1 MSLKYRQLKLGEAVA
16 RYLPRKVG
24 YGIARRF
31 ADLYVLFDRHGREA
45 VIHNLR
51 RIHQHNGTELSP
63 RALRALA
70 RENFLNFAKY
80 LVDFFHFLHLDR
92 EHADRLINFG
102 LVFTVLDELLA
113 KGKGV
118 IILSAHIGNWEL
130 GAGAL
135 AQREY
140 PVNVVALWQP
150 DPQVNALYQSYRTN
164 RGVTPIPFGRAAREC
179 LAALRRNELVAVM
192 GDRDY
197 TGGRHT
203 VNFFG
208 QPARLPDGPAKLALT
223 TGAPILP
230 MFTVRVAGDKF
241 SYVLG
246 EPIWAERRRD
256 SIDDIS
262 ERIAGAM
269 EKAISAHSEQWFLFH
284 DLWNI
289 ENDRRM
295 AITTAFGES
304 ARPANE

>member
-1 MSLKYRQLKLGEAVA
+1 MSLKYRQLKFGEAIA
-16 RYLPRKVG
+16 RYLPRKIG
-24 YGIARRF
+24 YGCARRF
-31 ADLYVLFDRHGREA
+31 ADLYLLFDRRGREA
-45 VIHNLR
+45 VIHNLQ
-51 RIHQHNGTELSP
+51 RIHQHNGTVLSQ

-102 LVFTVLDELLA
+102 LLFTVLDDLLE
-113 KGKGV
+113 KKKGV
-118 IILSAHIGNWEL
+118 IVLSAHVGNWEL

-135 AQREY
+135 AQAGY

-203 VNFFG
+203 VKFFG

-246 EPIWAERRRD
+246 EPIWADRRHD
-256 SIDDIS
+256 SVAEIS
-262 ERIAGAM
+262 ERIARAM
-269 EKAISAHSEQWFLFH
+269 EKAISAHSEQWYLFH

-289 ENDRRM
+289 EDDRRM
-295 AITTAFGES
+295 ATIAAFGEP
-304 ARPANE
+304 ARQANE